1 MTKVSIIILNWNGIK
16 DTIPCLESLSNLN
29 KKGFKLEII
38 IVDNGSTDN
47 SVQKLN
53 DYINRHSGA
62 KQSEA
67 IESIELVQNSKNLG
81 FAEGNNVGINSAL
94 KNKADYVL
102 LLNNDTEV
110 DEQFIIE
117 FLKAAEKNTDA
128 AIFSPKIYFAK
139 GYEFHKKRYKK
150 SELGKVIW
158 YAGGKMDWNNVF
170 GVNVGVDEVDKGQ
183 YDKEKEIDFAT
194 GACMFIRAEAL
205 KRLGA
210 FDKRYFTYFEDAELS
225 QRYLRSGYKILYVPR
240 AILWHKVAQ
249 SSSIGSNLNDYF
261 ITRNRLLFGMK
272 YAPLWTKQALIRQ
285 NFGFLI
291 SGRKIQKQGVKDYI
305 FRDFGKGSWK

>member
-1 MTKVSIIILNWNGIK
+1 MTKVSIILLNWNGIK
-16 DTIPCLESLSNLN
+16 DTIPCLKSLSKLN
-29 KKGFKLEII
+29 KKGFKLEVIV
-38 IVDNGSTDN
+38 VDNGSTDS
-47 SVQKLN
+47 SVQEIQKLKITN
-53 DYINRHSGA
+53 LPAGKAGFKLKI
-62 KQSEA
+62 
-67 IESIELVQNSKNLG
+67 LQNAVNLG
-81 FAEGNNVGINSAL
+81 FAQGNNVGITEAIKQKS
-94 KNKADYVL
+94 DYVL

-110 DEQFIIE
+110 DKNLVAEL
-117 FLKAAEKNTDA
+117 LKSAKKHPEA

>member
-1 MTKVSIIILNWNGIK
+1 MKKPKVSIIILNWNGIK
-16 DTIPCLESLSNLN
+16 ETLECLSSLS
-29 KKGFKLEII
+29 KLKITHYSLDVI
-38 IVDNGSTDN
+38 IVDNGSTDD
-47 SVQKLN
+47 SVQELQKLKIKN
-53 DYINRHSGA
+53 FTTKSVILL
-62 KQSEA
+62 K
-67 IESIELVQNSKNLG
+67 ILQNAVNLG
-81 FAEGNNVGINSAL
+81 FAQGNNVGIAEAL
-94 KNKADYVL
+94 KQKSDYVL

-110 DEQFIIE
+110 D
-117 FLKAAEKNTDA
+117 KNLLEELLNSAKKHPDA

-139 GYEFHKKRYKK
+139 GYEFHKRYKK
-150 SELGKVIW
+150 TELGKVIW
-158 YAGGKMDWNNVF
+158 AAGGSMDWNNVF

-183 YDKEKEIDFAT
+183 YDKEKVIDFAT

-285 NFGFLI
+285 NIGFLI
-291 SGRKIQKQGVKDYI
+291 SGRKVQKQGVKDYI
-305 FRDFGKGSWK
+305 FRNFGKGSWE